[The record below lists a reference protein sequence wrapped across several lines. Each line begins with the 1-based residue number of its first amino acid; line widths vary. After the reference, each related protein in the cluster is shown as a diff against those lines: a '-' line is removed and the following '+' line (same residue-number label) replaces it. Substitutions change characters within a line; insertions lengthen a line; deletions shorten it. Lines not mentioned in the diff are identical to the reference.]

1 MICTGRR
8 EKLLPE
14 NQTIFMKKVRVADP
28 IHRTGEK
35 DMQVNLNDQVVIVTG
50 AGGAIGHAM
59 ATAFARNGARVVA
72 AGRTLSTL
80 QATVDEITAAGG
92 IATAVIAD
100 VADKGS
106 ARNMIEQTVERFGRL
121 DVLVNNAGINGGP
134 EERKPIHQY
143 SDELWERIIQVDL
156 NGVYY
161 CSKPAILQM
170 ERQGWGGSI
179 INIGSIVGLA
189 PLRLQCAFTAA
200 KAGVFNLTKAMA
212 LELAPLKIR
221 VNAIAPG
228 SIMFEGTRKL
238 FYADAVKAE
247 AMMSHIPMHRPGN
260 PEDIAGMACFLAS
273 EDSAYMTGTVNVV
286 DGGWICGYTRDF

>member
-8 EKLLPE
+8 EKLLLE

-28 IHRTGEK
+28 IHKTGEK

-100 VADKGS
+100 VADKDS